1 MRAAARKDGEE
12 NQKQNFTYSKKN
24 YNYLQKEKIITNK
37 LQKKLNEK
45 IKTHK
50 HLVKILGTQ
59 QKIN

>member
-1 MRAAARKDGEE
+1 MRAATRKDGEE

-45 IKTHK
+45 KTQK

-59 QKIN
+59 EEN